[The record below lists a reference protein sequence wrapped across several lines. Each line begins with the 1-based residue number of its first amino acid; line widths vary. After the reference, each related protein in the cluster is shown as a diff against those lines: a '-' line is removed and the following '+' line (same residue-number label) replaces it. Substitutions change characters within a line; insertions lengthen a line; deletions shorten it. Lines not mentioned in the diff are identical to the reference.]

1 MSQNLENLRDGPP
14 GKISSTHGITILK
27 DTLRI
32 TSEMVLRMSFKGSSD
47 PNDFIFEINV
57 GKKRIRYTATL
68 K

>member
-1 MSQNLENLRDGPP
+1 MG
-14 GKISSTHGITILK
+14 HGITILK

-68 K
+68 KLNDEFLDRLKID

>member
-32 TSEMVLRMSFKGSSD
+32 TSEMVLRMSFKVVQIQMIL
-47 PNDFIFEINV
+47 F
-57 GKKRIRYTATL
+57 L
-68 K
+68 KSMPERSGYAIQRL

>member
-1 MSQNLENLRDGPP
+1 MG
-14 GKISSTHGITILK
+14 HGITILK
-27 DTLRI
+27 DKLRI

-68 K
+68 KLNDEFLDRLKID